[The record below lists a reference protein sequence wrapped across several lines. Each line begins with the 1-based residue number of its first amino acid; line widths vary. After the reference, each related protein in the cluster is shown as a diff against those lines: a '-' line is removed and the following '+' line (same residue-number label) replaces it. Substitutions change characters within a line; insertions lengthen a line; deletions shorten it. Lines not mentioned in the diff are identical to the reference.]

1 MPRTCE
7 QTKLGYSRTTIL
19 LRMAGHDLLHTPPLS
34 IRPITRWWHRGRA
47 SSFEPSLSSTTSN
60 STLERLGSG
69 PLRRASG
76 GNDARRFDRELA
88 RCCPRDTLCCAYSIK
103 GELRYEHR
111 Q

>member
-60 STLERLGSG
+60 LILVRFGSG
-69 PLRRASG
+69 PLRLASG
-76 GNDARRFDRELA
+76 AELS
-88 RCCPRDTLCCAYSIK
+88 RPCPRDPLCRAHWMEV
-103 GELRYEHR
+103 GTELGFRST
-111 Q
+111 